1 MKKLSLTSSF
11 VQSSVNV
18 STLATIRHAIERS
31 TTATEQLPGSR
42 KAVLAVLSLAALP
55 STSCYPSQR
64 AVADRTGFSVRT
76 VRRSLRDLEE
86 HFGLETRHGQR
97 YQTNTYELATVLEQA
112 RARAGLES
120 RIAQGGS
127 FCRLPRQ
134 RVCSRWGRKGV
145 APAPI
150 VPGYCAAAGRLC
162 RAGACCGA
170 RAWGVQRCTEQVS
183 QGPVV
188 AAVRAGSRAE
198 AIGLRPGDRLHA
210 IEGLTV
216 RSDREARAYVET
228 LGRVTAKSRSLRL
241 VVVRAGRKLE
251 GLVTLPRYAA
261 APLGISLEKNR
272 EDTLSSKGSNLSEG
286 FRKNPSERASSHSSS
301 PHPETEKTAPR
312 PERATSGP
320 PKRE

>member
-18 STLATIRHAIERS
+18 STLATLRHALEQI
-31 TTATEQLPGSR
+31 TATTQRLPGSR
-42 KAVLAVLSLAALP
+42 SATLAVLALAALP
-55 STSCYPSQR
+55 STSCYPSQQTL
-64 AVADRTGFSVRT
+64 ADRSGFSVRT

-120 RIAQGGS
+120 RIAQGRS
-127 FCRLPRQ
+127 FCRLARQ

-150 VPGYCAAAGRLC
+150 VPGHCAAAGRLC
-162 RAGACCGA
+162 RAGACSGT
-170 RAWGVQRCTEQVS
+170 RAPAVQRCTEQVS
-183 QGPVV
+183 HGPVV
-188 AAVRAGSRAE
+188 AAVHPGSRAE
-198 AIGLRPGDRLHA
+198 AVGLKPGDRLHS

-216 RSDREARAYVET
+216 RSHKEARTYVET
-228 LGRVTAKSRSLRL
+228 LGKVTHKSRSLRL
-241 VVVRAGRKLE
+241 AIVRAGRVLT

-261 APLGISLEKNR
+261 AGLGISLEKNR
-272 EDTLSSKGSNLSEG
+272 EDTLSSKGSNSVKEL
-286 FRKNPSERASSHSSS
+286 RKSSFTEASSHSSS
-301 PHPETEKTAPR
+301 PHPETEKIAPR
-312 PERATSGP
+312 PDSAIPRP